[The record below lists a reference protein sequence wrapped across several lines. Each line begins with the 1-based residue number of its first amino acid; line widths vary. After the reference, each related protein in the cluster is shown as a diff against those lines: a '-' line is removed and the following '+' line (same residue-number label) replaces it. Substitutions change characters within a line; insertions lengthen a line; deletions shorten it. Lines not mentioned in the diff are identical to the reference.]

1 MLLCWKVLLPM
12 KNLASF
18 ESAVTTL
25 EQMSQRSMLIEPVQS
40 VRASGS
46 ASNGDG
52 NQRQLTSPHFY
63 PH

>member
-25 EQMSQRSMLIEPVQS
+25 EQMSQRPVLIEPVQS
-40 VRASGS
+40 MRASGS

-52 NQRQLTSPHFY
+52 NQWQLTSLHFY